1 MMLSRLLRV
10 DLVDAEDRHAKLID
24 LVVDFAD
31 GDYPPVTYLL
41 GQLSHFERR
50 LYPWSA
56 VESFAP
62 DADVITIA
70 RLDEGTA
77 PEPHAFDARMLLRR
91 DILDAV
97 VIDLRARRPLLVN
110 DLWLEQQEGRLRLRA
125 VDGSPWGV
133 LRRLS
138 RGRLGQV
145 RQSELAD
152 WTEVEFLR
160 GRPHVPEDAV
170 ESRGIARLPPGE
182 IAHLVELLPY
192 LHAAELVTLLPDPLA
207 ADVLEA
213 MSPERQLQVFEELEP
228 NQATQL
234 LALMAPNDAADLVG
248 HLKPETAR
256 RRLDAL
262 PRVQR
267 ERVVDLL
274 RYPEDTAGGI
284 MVNDLVT
291 LSEDLALAE
300 ARRILPERVAEPDM
314 IYYVFVVDDEER
326 RRLRGVVT
334 LRDILTAQDEQRI
347 AEIMDTVLET
357 VHPLASAADAAQR
370 VADNQLLALP
380 VVAADGRLLGAVTID
395 AALAQLAPEGWRARM
410 PRVFS

>member
-10 DLVDAEDRHAKLID
+10 DLVDAEDQHAKLLD
-24 LVVDFAD
+24 LVVDFAG
-31 GDYPPVTYLL
+31 GDYPPVTHLL
-41 GQLSHFERR
+41 GQLTHFQQR
-50 LYPWSA
+50 LYPWTA

-62 DADVITIA
+62 DAGVITVA
-70 RLDEGTA
+70 RLDEGDE
-77 PEPHAFDARMLLRR
+77 PEPHAFDARTLLRR
-91 DILDAV
+91 DILDALI
-97 VIDLRARRPLLVN
+97 IDLRARRALLAN
-110 DLWLEQQEGRLRLRA
+110 DLWLELIDGRLYLRA

-138 RGRLGQV
+138 RGRIGHE
-145 RQSELAD
+145 RSNNLAD
-152 WTEVEFLR
+152 WRQVEFLS
-160 GRPHVPEDAV
+160 GTPHRKGDAE
-170 ESRGIARLPPGE
+170 ESRGIVRLPPGE

-192 LHAAELVTLLPDPLA
+192 LHAAELVTLLPGPLA

-234 LALMAPNDAADLVG
+234 LALMVPDDAADLVG

-262 PRVQR
+262 PKVQR

-284 MVNDLVT
+284 MVNDLVI
-291 LSEDLALAE
+291 LPDDLTLAE

-334 LRDILTAQDEQRI
+334 LRDILTAQDEQQI
-347 AEIMDTVLET
+347 TEIMDTVLET
-357 VHPLASAADAAQR
+357 VHPLASAVDAAQR

-395 AALAQLAPEGWRARM
+395 AALAQLAPAGRRARM